1 MPSWQVQ
8 NKIIVQQRKIYSSRV
23 WVENKL
29 QSATLTFSD
38 RITAIDFN
46 KLDDAEDYGNAVI
59 MPGVIDVHVHI
70 NEPGRTEWE
79 GFETATQAAAAGGST
94 TIIDMPLNASPVTT
108 TLDAFN
114 QKLEASKG
122 KMNVNVG
129 FYAGLIPGN
138 AAHLESLIQAGV
150 VGVKC
155 FV

>member
-1 MPSWQVQ
+1 MQE
-8 NKIIVQQRKIYSSRV
+8 RKIYSSRV

-29 QSATLTFSD
+29 QPATITFNTK
-38 RITAIDFN
+38 ITAIHFN
-46 KLDDAEDYGNAVI
+46 KSDDAEDFGNVVI

-129 FYAGLIPGN
+129 FYAGLIPEN
-138 AAHLESLIQAGV
+138 ASHLVALIQAGV

-155 FV
+155 FLTHLSN

>member
-1 MPSWQVQ
+1 MQE
-8 NKIIVQQRKIYSSRV
+8 RKIYSSRV

-29 QSATLTFSD
+29 QPATITFNNG
-38 RITAIDFN
+38 ITAIDFN
-46 KLDDAEDYGNAVI
+46 KSADAEDFGNAVI

-114 QKLEASKG
+114 KKLKRPKAK
-122 KMNVNVG
+122 
-129 FYAGLIPGN
+129 
-138 AAHLESLIQAGV
+138 
-150 VGVKC
+150 
-155 FV
+155 